1 MRVGKCALAAVL
13 VGGSILA
20 GSVAAQQGPGSPG
33 PQKEQWT
40 APDKPGDGVAE
51 VVLPDGSD
59 PMACRL
65 SASVKG
71 GASCTKVLCKGES
84 PVFTN
89 SVQSKMIAKRNALSI
104 AKAHY
109 AHFLQ
114 EEVNSKRTV
123 DMVSSALRKEGT
135 ADAGTSATSGQVVT
149 ESISE
154 HASELIKGFVV
165 VEDGFAAE
173 GNEAVAYV
181 IGGVSCVTQRGA
193 DNLKAG
199 NRANMSTGVG
209 GGAGGGAAGNGMA
222 PVPSRRRA
230 GMDQM

>member
-1 MRVGKCALAAVL
+1 MRVGRYALAAVV

-20 GSVAAQQGPGSPG
+20 GSVAAQQGSGVG
-33 PQKEQWT
+33 TQKEHWT

-51 VVLPDGSD
+51 VVLQDGSD

-71 GASCTKVLCKGES
+71 GDSCTKVLCKGES

-123 DMVSSALRKEGT
+123 DMVSSALKKEGT

-154 HASELIKGFVV
+154 RASELIKGFVV

-173 GNEAVAYV
+173 GNESVAYV

-199 NRANMSTGVG
+199 NRANMSTGAG
-209 GGAGGGAAGNGMA
+209 GGAGGGLA